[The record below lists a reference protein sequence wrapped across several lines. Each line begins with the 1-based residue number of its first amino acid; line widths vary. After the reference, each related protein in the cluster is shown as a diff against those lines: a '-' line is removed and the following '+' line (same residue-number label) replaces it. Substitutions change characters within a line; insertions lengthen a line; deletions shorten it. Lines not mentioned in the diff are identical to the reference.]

1 MNTPN
6 AKRIAHTHR
15 LHDDERADDYDWLKD
30 RHDPDVIRCLE
41 EENRYYEDV
50 MRPLEPLSER
60 LYQEMIARIPDVETK
75 VPAQDGQYYYYS
87 RMEKDLQY
95 PLYARK
101 RAENRDQLA
110 GATEHIML
118 DLNTLAEDGGY
129 LSVTVQRMSP
139 DHTRLAYLEN
149 RDGTDQYTL
158 YVKDVATG
166 VLLPDRIA
174 NVFILDSLEW
184 DAVGDHLFYITVDDS
199 QRPHRLWRHRVGATE
214 ADVLLYEETDIT
226 FSLRLGKS
234 RSGRF
239 LFLKS
244 ENTATTETR
253 YLAADQPLLP
263 FQLLDARQRGILY
276 DVEHWG
282 DDFLILTNE
291 GARNFRLLR
300 CPVQDPAKTAREELF
315 PYDDTRYLQGVY
327 PFREALLLA
336 GRQDGLT
343 QLWMYREKTL
353 TRLTWDEPLYTV
365 SPEGNRSYDTA
376 EALIQYESLLTPKT
390 TFGLDLLSGARVCL
404 QEAPVPGDYA
414 PSHYRQER
422 LWATAADGNAV
433 PLIAVYRAG
442 LLDQGPA
449 PLILH
454 GYGSYGIN
462 SDPHFDPVRL
472 PLLDLG
478 VIWVTAQ
485 VRGGSEMGRSWYED
499 GKLLQKRN
507 TFSDFIAVAQDLIKR
522 GYTTPDRLA
531 ARGGSAGGLLMG
543 AVANMAGHL
552 FQVIAPNVP
561 FVDVVTTMLDATI
574 PLTSLEWDEWGNPEQ
589 PEYYAYMKSYSPYDN
604 VEEKSYP
611 HMLVTT
617 GLNDPRVAYWE
628 PAKWVARLRA
638 AKTDD
643 HVLLLKTNM
652 GAGHFGASGRFN
664 HLKELSA
671 SYAFILDKIG
681 IVAE

>member
-1 MNTPN
+1 MNAPM
-6 AKRIAHTHR
+6 AKRIAH
-15 LHDDERADDYDWLKD
+15 LHVLHGDERSDDYYWLKD
-30 RHDPDVIRCLE
+30 RHDPEVIHYLE
-41 EENRYYEDV
+41 EENRYYEEA
-50 MRPLEPLSER
+50 MRPLEPLSGR
-60 LYQEMIARIPDVETK
+60 LYQEMIARIPDVEIK
-75 VPAQDGQYYYYS
+75 VPAQDGGYYYYS
-87 RMEKDLQY
+87 RMEKNLQY

-101 RAENRDQLA
+101 RAENREELE
-110 GATEHIML
+110 GAPEDILL
-118 DLNTLAEDGGY
+118 DLNALAEDGGY

-184 DAVGDHLFYITVDDS
+184 DAAGDHLFYITVDDS
-199 QRPHRLWRHRVGATE
+199 QRPHRLWRHRVGAIE

-244 ENTATTETR
+244 ENTVTNETR
-253 YLAADQPLLP
+253 YLAADQPLHP

-282 DDFLILTNE
+282 DDFLIRTNE
-291 GARNFRLLR
+291 GARNFCLQR
-300 CPVQDPAKTAREELF
+300 CPVHDPAKTAREDLF
-315 PYDDTRYLQGVY
+315 PYDDARYLQGVY

-343 QLWMYREKTL
+343 QLWMYREETL

-365 SPEGNRSYDTA
+365 TVGGNRSYETT

-390 TFGLDLLSGARVCL
+390 TFGLDLIHGARVRL

-422 LWATAADGNAV
+422 LWATAEDGGAV
-433 PLIAVYRAG
+433 PMVAVCRAG
-442 LLDQGPA
+442 LLEQGPA

-454 GYGSYGIN
+454 GYGSYGAN

-552 FQVIAPNVP
+552 FQVIAPSVP

-643 HVLLLKTNM
+643 HVLLMKTNM

-664 HLKELSA
+664 HLKELAA

-681 IVAE
+681 IAAE

>member
-6 AKRIAHTHR
+6 AKRIAHPHR

-30 RHDPDVIRCLE
+30 RHDPDVIRYLE
-41 EENRYYEDV
+41 EENRYYEEV
-50 MRPLEPLSER
+50 MKPLEPLSER
-60 LYQEMIARIPDVETK
+60 LYQEMIARIPDVEIK

-226 FSLRLGKS
+226 FSLRLVKS
-234 RSGRF
+234 RSGHF

-244 ENTATTETR
+244 ENKATSETR

-263 FQLLDARQRGILY
+263 FQLMDARQRGILY

-300 CPVQDPAKTAREELF
+300 CPVQDPAKAAREELF
-315 PYDDTRYLQGVY
+315 PYDDTLYLQEIH
-327 PFREALLLA
+327 PFQEALLLT
-336 GRQDGLT
+336 GRQAGLT
-343 QLWMYREKTL
+343 QLWMYREETL

-365 SPEGNRSYDTA
+365 SLEGNRSYETT

-390 TFGLDLLSGARVCL
+390 TFGLDLLRGARVCL
-404 QEAPVPGDYA
+404 QEAPVPGNYT

-422 LWATAADGNAV
+422 LWATAADGAAV

-442 LLDQGPA
+442 LLDHGPA

-478 VIWVTAQ
+478 VILVTAQ

-664 HLKELSA
+664 HLKELAA

-681 IVAE
+681 IDAE